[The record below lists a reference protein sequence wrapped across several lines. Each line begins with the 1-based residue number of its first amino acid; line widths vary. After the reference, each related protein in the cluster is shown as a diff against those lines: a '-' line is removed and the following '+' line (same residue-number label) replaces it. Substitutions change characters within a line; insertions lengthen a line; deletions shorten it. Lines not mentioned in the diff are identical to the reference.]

1 MKKKVISIIL
11 VILML
16 GANLVSY
23 AQAENGD
30 TASLT
35 SYEELFE
42 KDKIIDIYIDIAE
55 KDLQDIYAY
64 PKNEEYHS
72 ADITVNGIKVENAG
86 IRTKGNMT
94 LSSVASS
101 DSDRYSF
108 RIKFNKYVKGQ
119 KLLGLD
125 ELCLNNCYSDPSY
138 MREYLHYEMVRE
150 MGMEVSETAF
160 CNVYINGE
168 LYGFYLA
175 VEALDESFVET
186 TYGENGNLYKME
198 EGASLVYKEDEN
210 YTYSDL
216 KSGPDKDLTS
226 FKEFV
231 KNLNDVQSGEK
242 GNIESFLDVDSA
254 LIYIAANTVLCNYD
268 SYNNSMKHNYY
279 LYENEAGI
287 FSVIPW
293 DMNMS
298 FGGRESN
305 TDVGIDTP
313 LVSGTME
320 DSPLI
325 SKLLAVDEYK
335 EKYYG
340 YIKEMMAWLE
350 KLEDRVAELK
360 AQIKPY
366 VESDPSAFYTI
377 EEFERATTLQ
387 TTAEETTKNETEGS
401 STENKENRRGGG
413 FGNGKSIINVALER
427 LENLKAQ
434 FDGTAEKSTLSG
446 QTGGG
451 FGGGFPGGFGGGVPG
466 GNFDG
471 QMPEFDGQMPEFNG
485 EDRPARPENFNLG
498 EFKPQDGNR
507 PEDGFGDMFGRP
519 SKNNPSQ
526 ENSVIRVHVDGH
538 ILTFDTNPVIE
549 NDTTLVGF
557 RSILEEL
564 GATVEWNEETRTV
577 TAVKDDIEII
587 LTIGSNVAYVNGESV
602 ELLAAPAI
610 MENSTM
616 IPVRFISEQLGMKVA
631 WNGDTKLITIT
642 SK

>member
-1 MKKKVISIIL
+1 MKKKAISIIL
-11 VILML
+11 VALML
-16 GANLVSY
+16 ATNLISH
-23 AQAENGD
+23 A
-30 TASLT
+30 TADNSSTTALT
-35 SYEELFE
+35 SYEDLFK
-42 KDKIIDIYIDIAE
+42 KDEIIDIYIDIAE
-55 KDLQDIYAY
+55 SDLQDIYAY
-64 PKNEEYHS
+64 PKNEEYHR

-150 MGMEVSETAF
+150 MGMEVSKTAF

-175 VEALDESFVET
+175 IEALDESFVKT
-186 TYGENGNLYKME
+186 TYNENGNLYKME

-210 YTYSDL
+210 YTYADL

-231 KNLNDVQSGEK
+231 KNLNDVPDGEK
-242 GNIESFLDVDSA
+242 GNIESFLDIDSA

-305 TDVGIDTP
+305 TDIGIDTP
-313 LVSGTME
+313 LVSGSME
-320 DSPLI
+320 ASPLI

-335 EKYYG
+335 ERYYN
-340 YIKEMMAWLE
+340 YIEKMMGWLE
-350 KLEDRVAELK
+350 KFESRVTELK
-360 AQIKPY
+360 SIIKPY
-366 VESDPSAFYTI
+366 VEKDPSAFYTI
-377 EEFERATTLQ
+377 DEFERATTLQ
-387 TTAEETTKNETEGS
+387 TATAEDSNNKTEQTITEG
-401 STENKENRRGGG
+401 KDKRPGGS

-434 FDGTAEKSTLSG
+434 FEGTAEKSTLSN
-446 QTGGG
+446 QSGGG
-451 FGGGFPGGFGGGVPG
+451 FGGGFPGGKMPDFNGKERPEMP
-466 GNFDG
+466 GNFKPDNLD
-471 QMPEFDGQMPEFNG
+471 PEEV
-485 EDRPARPENFNLG
+485 RPENG
-498 EFKPQDGNR
+498 KRPDG
-507 PEDGFGDMFGRP
+507 GFGNMNGRP
-519 SKNNPSQ
+519 SKNNQ
-526 ENSVIRVHVDGH
+526 NQANATVRVHVDGH
-538 ILTFDTNPVIE
+538 ILAFETNPVIE
-549 NDTTLVGF
+549 NGTTLVDF

-564 GATVEWNEETRTV
+564 GATVEWDEVTRTV
-577 TAVKDDIEII
+577 TAAKDDIKIV
-587 LTIGSNVAYVNGESV
+587 LTIDSDVAYVNGESV
-602 ELLAAPAI
+602 TLLAAPAI
-610 MENSTM
+610 IEDSTM
-616 IPVRFISEQLGMKVA
+616 IPVRFISEQFGMKVT
-631 WNGDTKLITIT
+631 WYGDTKLITVT